1 MSDDWEE
8 SPQDTVSSNGGWQ
21 DSFSGRTRGGR
32 GRGQRNDGGNRSNWR
47 NRDEE
52 RNDNQGWSGRDR
64 DGDRGQG
71 WGRDRGG
78 DQGGDDSTTIT
89 VDSQYLGRI
98 IGKGGSKIRELESES
113 GARIKVNRDEATVVL
128 SGSSDSQQRAKEMI
142 EELTTDNRR
151 GGGGGGGYRGGRN
164 DRNEG
169 SGGGGWSNN
178 GPDMSA
184 IDALADEPPPLIDWD
199 RVNAEHEAARNKRLA
214 ALPPLRKAFY
224 EELPEVANMS
234 EDEVEIYRLQS
245 NNIQVAYVFKDTGRK
260 PIPNPVKTF
269 EQAFHNFPDILT
281 EIYKQGFKTPSPI
294 QCQSWPILLGGQD
307 LIGISQT
314 GSGKTLAFL
323 LPALI
328 HIDNQEV
335 PRSERGGANCLVLAP
350 TRELA
355 LQIEKEV
362 NKYSYRNIKACCVYG
377 GGDRRSQ
384 VSKVNKG
391 VEIIIATPG
400 RLNDLCA
407 AGVID
412 VSSITYLV
420 LDEADRMLD
429 MGFEPQIRKTLVD
442 IRPDRQTVMTSATW
456 PEGVRRLAQS
466 YMNNPI
472 QVFIGTLDLAA
483 CHSVT
488 QIIDI
493 IDEEEKWDKL
503 MQFFMEMTEDD
514 KVIVFVGKKTR
525 ADELSSE
532 MALKGVNVQSIHG
545 DREQSDREQA
555 LEDIKSGDVRILIA
569 TDVASRG
576 IDIGD
581 ITHIIN
587 YDFPRNI
594 EEYVH
599 RVGRTGRAGK
609 TGTAITYFTRN
620 DWGNA
625 KELIPILEEAGQ
637 NVPEE
642 LHNMM
647 QRFEAFKERRSRDG
661 GDRRGGGRGG
671 GGRRDGGDG
680 WGGGGGG
687 RRDRDDGGWQFGGG
701 GGGRRGK
708 W

>member
-8 SPQDTVSSNGGWQ
+8 DEWTPQETSSKQPSEGGWQ

-32 GRGQRNDGGNRSNWR
+32 GRGSRNDGGNRSNWR
-47 NRDEE
+47 DRNEQSGYNENR
-52 RNDNQGWSGRDR
+52 GA
-64 DGDRGQG
+64 
-71 WGRDRGG
+71 GRDRGG
-78 DQGGDDSTTIT
+78 DEGGDTTTIN

-113 GARIKVNRDEATVVL
+113 GARIKVNRDDATVVL

-142 EELTTDNRR
+142 DELMTDNRR
-151 GGGGGGGYRGGRN
+151 GGGGGYGGGRN
-164 DRNEG
+164 DRNERF
-169 SGGGGWSNN
+169 GGRGGYNN
-178 GPDMSA
+178 SGPDMSA
-184 IDALADEPPPLIDWD
+184 IDALADEPAPVIDWD
-199 RVNAEHEAARNKRLA
+199 LVNEQHAAARSKRLA
-214 ALPPLRKAFY
+214 ALPPLKKVFY

-234 EDEVEIYRLQS
+234 EEEVEIYRLQS

-269 EQAFHNFPDILT
+269 EQAFHNYPDILT
-281 EIYKQGFKTPSPI
+281 EIYKQGFKSPSPI
-294 QCQSWPILLGGQD
+294 QCQAWPVLLGGQD

-328 HIDNQEV
+328 HIDNQEI
-335 PRSERGGANCLVLAP
+335 PRSERGGPNCLVLAP

-362 NKYSYRNIKACCVYG
+362 NKYSYRNIKAVCVYG

-407 AGVID
+407 ANVID
-412 VSSITYLV
+412 VTSITYLV

-429 MGFEPQIRKTLVD
+429 MGFEPQIRKTLID

-493 IDEEEKWDKL
+493 VDEEEKWEKL
-503 MQFFMEMTEDD
+503 MCFFEEMQGDD

-525 ADELSSE
+525 ADELSAE

-555 LEDIKSGDVRILIA
+555 LEDIKSGEVRILIA

-609 TGTAITYFTRN
+609 TGTAITFFTRN

-625 KELIPILEEAGQ
+625 KDLIPILEEAGQ
-637 NVPEE
+637 HVPDE
-642 LHNMM
+642 LVAMM
-647 QRFEAFKERRSRDG
+647 ERFEARKARD
-661 GDRRGGGRGG
+661 GDRRGGGWGGGRGGRRDDRDGGGFGG
-671 GGRRDGGDG
+671 GGRGGRGGRRDDGDG
-680 WGGGGGG
+680 WG
-687 RRDRDDGGWQFGGG
+687 FGGG
-701 GGGRRGK
+701 GGGRRNK